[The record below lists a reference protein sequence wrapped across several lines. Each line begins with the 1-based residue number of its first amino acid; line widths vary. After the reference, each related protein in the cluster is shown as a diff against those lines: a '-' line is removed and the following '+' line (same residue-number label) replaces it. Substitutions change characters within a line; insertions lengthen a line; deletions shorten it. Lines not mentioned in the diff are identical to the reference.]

1 MAFDPLHIL
10 APDGPIARRLG
21 GRYEQRPEQIEMLKG
36 VSKAM
41 RDRAHLIVEAGTGV
55 GKSFGYL
62 LPAIERVVNSAPNK
76 RQRVVISTHTIAL
89 QEQIVNKDI
98 PLLQAIIGEEFTAVL
113 VKGRGNYISIRR
125 LEQASG
131 RQKDLFAEPEMTRSL
146 HVIEDWAY
154 KTDDGSLSTLPK
166 LERPSIW
173 ERVQSD
179 STNCMGKRCPTYEK
193 CFYQKARRRIE
204 NADLLICNHALFFS
218 DLALRAESGAGILPP
233 YDHVILDEAHTI
245 EDVAGD
251 HFGMAVTET
260 SVRFLLN
267 LLLNERTTKGY
278 LAALKEKGGG
288 LETAVERAIA
298 FVSDADRASTDFF
311 DQLVDWRK
319 NKGPSNGRALE
330 PDIVPDVLSPA
341 LLALASTLKTI
352 KDRTEVEA
360 DKFELTS
367 YAMRCEAMAAE
378 VKGLVGQHLADCV
391 YWVDVNE
398 EGRFR
403 KVGISCS
410 PIDVGALLHDR
421 LFGATNG
428 DGDPVSVTLTSATL
442 AIDGRSGPVVKPVYP
457 PRAPKAKKEPKV
469 TVEDFEIF
477 DDGLSDPVPPAGE
490 SWETAGEGKGDAG
503 LAPWEME
510 GDGKAAQQKKPEG
523 SKGKKEQPRPNAPA
537 ASGGEGA
544 GIPPAPPHHPGFDHF
559 MVRVGSTSA
568 RTIMLGSP
576 YDYQKQAKLILDATL
591 PEPSS
596 PQYFPQLCPAL
607 LKYID
612 QTDGG
617 VFILFTSYDALRKSA
632 EWLRPFLTNRRM
644 PMLVQGEGMQRSAM
658 LDAFK
663 SDPRS
668 VLLGADS
675 FWQGVDV
682 QGDALRNVI
691 IPKLPFEVP
700 DKPLVEARIQR
711 IKEQGGNPFAE
722 LTLPEAILKFKQGFG
737 RLIRSHKD
745 TGIVVVLDCRMTTKY
760 YGKKFLQALP
770 KVPTQTIRRPWGP
783 GDEYR

>member
-21 GRYEQRPEQIEMLKG
+21 GRYEQRPEQVEMLKG

-41 RDRAHLIVEAGTGV
+41 HDRAHLIVEAGTGV

-62 LPAIERVVNSAPNK
+62 LPAIERVVNSPVGK

-89 QEQIVNKDI
+89 QEQIVQKDI
-98 PLLQAIIGEEFTAVL
+98 PLLQAIIPEEFTAVL
-113 VKGRGNYISIRR
+113 VKGRGNYISLRR

-131 RQKDLFAEPEMTRSL
+131 RQKELFAEPEMTRSL

-154 KTDDGSLSTLPK
+154 ETDDGSLSTLPK

-267 LLLNERTTKGY
+267 LLLNERTVKGY
-278 LAALKEKGGG
+278 LAVLRDKGGAI
-288 LETAVERAIA
+288 ETAVERSIA
-298 FVSDADRASTDFF
+298 YVSDADRASTDFF
-311 DQLVDWRK
+311 DRLVNWRK

-330 PDIVPDVLSPA
+330 PGIVEDNLSPA
-341 LLALASTLKTI
+341 LMALASSLKTI
-352 KDRTEVEA
+352 KDRTESEP

-367 YAMRCEAMAAE
+367 YAMRCESMASE
-378 VKGLVGQHLADCV
+378 VMGLVGQKLADCV

-403 KVGISCS
+403 KVGLSCS

-421 LFGATNG
+421 LFGATNA

-442 AIDGRSGPVVKPVYP
+442 AIDGRSGPAVKPVYP
-457 PRAPKAKKEPKV
+457 KKPKPQAKV
-469 TVEDFEIF
+469 TVEDLDDVF
-477 DDGLSDPVPPAGE
+477 DDGLP
-490 SWETAGEGKGDAG
+490 
-503 LAPWEME
+503 
-510 GDGKAAQQKKPEG
+510 
-523 SKGKKEQPRPNAPA
+523 KKEEPVKPLEPV
-537 ASGGEGA
+537 G
-544 GIPPAPPHHPGFDHF
+544 PPAPPHHPGFDHF

-568 RTIMLGSP
+568 RTIMVGSP

-596 PQYFPQLCPAL
+596 PHYFPQLCPAL
-607 LKYID
+607 LKYVD

-617 VFILFTSYDALRKSA
+617 AFILFTSYDALRKSA
-632 EWLRPFLTNRRM
+632 EWLRPFLTHRRM
-644 PMLVQGEGMQRSAM
+644 PMLVQGEGMQRTAM

-663 SDPRS
+663 SNPRS

-745 TGIVVVLDCRMTTKY
+745 MGIVVVLDCRLTTKY

-770 KVPTQTIRRPWGP
+770 KVPTQTVRRPYDP
-783 GDEYR
+783 SEEYR

>member
-21 GRYEQRPEQIEMLKG
+21 GRYEQRPEQVAMLKG
-36 VSKAM
+36 VQKAM
-41 RDRAHLIVEAGTGV
+41 ADRAHLIVEAGTGV

-62 LPAIERVVNSAPNK
+62 LPAIERVVNSPPGK

-89 QEQIVNKDI
+89 QEQIVLKDI

-113 VKGRGNYISIRR
+113 VKGRGNYVSLRR
-125 LEQASG
+125 LSLASG
-131 RQKDLFAEPEMTRSL
+131 RQEQLFADAEMTRSL

-154 KTDDGSLSTLPK
+154 DTDDGSLSTLPK
-166 LERPSIW
+166 LERPSVW

-179 STNCMGKRCPTYEK
+179 STNCMGKRCPTYDK
-193 CFYQKARRRIE
+193 CFYQRARRRVE

-218 DLALRAESGAGILPP
+218 DLALRAESGAGILPA

-251 HFGMAVTET
+251 HFGMSVTET

-267 LLLNERTTKGY
+267 LLLSERTSKGY
-278 LAALKEKGGG
+278 LAVLKERPGTD
-288 LETAVERAIA
+288 ERAVERAIA
-298 FVSDADRASTDFF
+298 CLSDVDRASTEFF
-311 DQLVDWRK
+311 DRLVDWRK
-319 NKGPSNGRALE
+319 NKGPTNGRVLE
-330 PDIVPDVLSPA
+330 PDIVPDCLSPA
-341 LLALASTLKTI
+341 LAQLASALKLI
-352 KDRTEVEA
+352 KDRTENEP

-367 YAMRCEAMAAE
+367 YAGRCENMAAE
-378 VKGLVGQHLADCV
+378 VAGLLGQKLADCV

-398 EGRFR
+398 DARFR
-403 KVGISCS
+403 KVGISCA

-421 LFGATNG
+421 LFNATNG

-442 AIDGRSGPVVKPVYP
+442 AIDGRTGP
-457 PRAPKAKKEPKV
+457 PRKFVPKPKPKV
-469 TVEDFEIF
+469 EIF
-477 DDGLSDPVPPAGE
+477 EVDDLEVNQDV
-490 SWETAGEGKGDAG
+490 
-503 LAPWEME
+503 LAPWETAE
-510 GDGKAAQQKKPEG
+510 DVKPKEDGKSRDSQGIPGRPSPEPSPTG
-523 SKGKKEQPRPNAPA
+523 R
-537 ASGGEGA
+537 GGNREEHPHPGPPPQREGA
-544 GIPPAPPHHPGFDHF
+544 KPAEPHHPGFDHF
-559 MVRVGSTSA
+559 MSRVGSTSA

-596 PQYFPQLCPAL
+596 PHYFPQLAPAL
-607 LKYID
+607 LKYVD

-617 VFILFTSYDALRKSA
+617 AFILFTSYDALRKSA
-632 EWLRPFLTNRRM
+632 EWMRPFLTNRRM
-644 PMLVQGEGMQRSAM
+644 PMLVQGEGMQRTAM

-663 SDPRS
+663 SNPRS
-668 VLLGADS
+668 VLFGADS

-711 IKEQGGNPFAE
+711 IKDQGGNPFAE

-745 TGIVVVLDCRMTTKY
+745 TGIVVCLDCRLSTKY

-770 KVPTQTIRRPWGP
+770 KVPTQTIRRPYDP
-783 GDEYR
+783 SEEYR

>member
-1 MAFDPLHIL
+1 
-10 APDGPIARRLG
+10 
-21 GRYEQRPEQIEMLKG
+21 MLKG
-36 VSKAM
+36 VQKAM
-41 RDRAHLIVEAGTGV
+41 EDRAHLVVEAGTGV

-62 LPAIERVVNSAPNK
+62 LPAIERVVNSPVGK

-89 QEQIVNKDI
+89 QEQIVQKDI
-98 PLLQAIIGEEFTAVL
+98 PLLQAIIPEEFTAVL
-113 VKGRGNYISIRR
+113 VKGRGNYVSLRR
-125 LEQASG
+125 LGLASG
-131 RQKDLFAEPEMTRSL
+131 RQEQLFADAEMTRSL

-154 KTDDGSLSTLPK
+154 ETDDGSLSTLPK
-166 LERPSIW
+166 LERPSVW

-193 CFYQKARRRIE
+193 CFYQRARRRVE

-251 HFGMAVTET
+251 HFGLAVSET

-267 LLLNERTTKGY
+267 LLLSERTSKGY
-278 LAALKEKGGG
+278 LAVLRERPGADES
-288 LETAVERAIA
+288 AVERAIA
-298 FVSDADRASTDFF
+298 SVSDVDRASTEFF
-311 DQLVDWRK
+311 DRLVDWRK
-319 NKGPSNGRALE
+319 NKGPSNGRAME
-330 PDIVPDVLSPA
+330 PDIISDNLSPA
-341 LLALASTLKTI
+341 LAHLASCLKLI
-352 KDRTEVEA
+352 KDRTENEP

-367 YAMRCEAMAAE
+367 YASRCENMAMEVAA
-378 VKGLVGQHLADCV
+378 LLGQKVADCV

-403 KVGISCS
+403 KVGISCA

-442 AIDGRSGPVVKPVYP
+442 AIDGRTGPARKFVPKPKP
-457 PRAPKAKKEPKV
+457 APKV
-469 TVEDFEIF
+469 TVEDVEEVF
-477 DDGLSDPVPPAGE
+477 DE
-490 SWETAGEGKGDAG
+490 SIAPWETAEDVKPA
-503 LAPWEME
+503 APLP
-510 GDGKAAQQKKPEG
+510 KADL
-523 SKGKKEQPRPNAPA
+523 KKEQPSPGPFPE
-537 ASGGEGA
+537 GEGVKKSA
-544 GIPPAPPHHPGFDHF
+544 EPHHPGFDHF
-559 MVRVGSTSA
+559 MARVGSTSA

-596 PQYFPQLCPAL
+596 PNYFPQLAPAL
-607 LKYID
+607 LKYVD

-617 VFILFTSYDALRKSA
+617 AFILFTSYDALRKSA

-644 PMLVQGEGMQRSAM
+644 PMLVQGEGMQRTAM

-663 SDPRS
+663 SNPRS

-745 TGIVVVLDCRMTTKY
+745 TGIVVVLDCRIATKY

-770 KVPTQTIRRPWGP
+770 KVPTQTVRRPYDP
-783 GDEYR
+783 SEEYR